1 MKKLCLALAVL
12 FCISDFSI
20 KAEAMTVSAYSAI
33 VIEADSGRVIFEKNP
48 DERMAMASTTKIMTA
63 LLCLEE
69 ENIHTEFT
77 VNPDAIMVEGTS
89 MGLKKDDKV
98 TLHTL
103 AAGMLLASGNDAANA
118 AAVRVAGTISEFAIM
133 MNKRAQSIGME
144 NTNFV
149 TPSGLDDEN
158 HYSTA
163 RDMALLARVAL
174 LNPDFLSL
182 CSQKSMKLSYG
193 NPPYTRWL
201 SNHNKLL
208 KTYDGCIGV
217 KTGFTKK
224 AGRCLVSAAERDGVR
239 LICVTL
245 KAPNDWDDHKKLLDY
260 GFANVKKV
268 SLPVPPL
275 SFEVKNGVES
285 EVSGVVKETPF
296 STIAEDDLKN
306 IETKVIAASHLEAPV
321 FEGDYIGKI
330 YYYLNGEVVKK
341 ASIQAENTVL
351 MKEKPPTLW
360 DKIRNF
366 LKGHFKWTE

>member
-1 MKKLCLALAVL
+1 MLKKFCFVLALI
-12 FCISDFSI
+12 FFISNFSI
-20 KAEAMTVSAYSAI
+20 KAEAISVSAYSAV
-33 VIEADSGRVIFEKNP
+33 VIEADSGRIIFEKNP
-48 DERMAMASTTKIMTA
+48 DERMPMASTTKIMTA

-69 ENIHTEFT
+69 GNIHSGFT

-89 MGLKKDDKV
+89 MGLQKGDKV

-118 AAVRVAGTISEFAIM
+118 AAVRVAGSIPEFAIM
-133 MNKRAQSIGME
+133 MNRRAQSIGMKD
-144 NTNFV
+144 TNFV
-149 TPSGLDDEN
+149 TPSGLDDQN

-174 LNPDFLSL
+174 LNPDFLAL
-182 CSQKSMKLSYG
+182 CSQKNIKLSYG
-193 NPPYTRWL
+193 NPAYTRWL

-245 KAPNDWDDHKKLLDY
+245 KAPDDWDDHKKLLDY
-260 GFANVKKV
+260 GFETVKKLE
-268 SLPVPPL
+268 LPVPSL
-275 SFEVKNGVES
+275 SFEVRNGVET
-285 EVSGVVKETPF
+285 EVAGVVKETPF
-296 STIAEDDLKN
+296 ATITEEALKD
-306 IETKVIAASHLEAPV
+306 IEVKVVADTCLDAPV
-321 FEGDYIGKI
+321 MMDDYIGKV
-330 YYYLNGEVVKK
+330 YYYLNGEVIKK
-341 ASIQAENTVL
+341 ASIQAQNTVL

-366 LKGHFKWTE
+366 FERTF

>member
-1 MKKLCLALAVL
+1 MKKLSFLLVFL
-12 FCISDFSI
+12 FCISNLSI
-20 KAEAMTVSAYSAI
+20 KAEAISVSAYSAV

-48 DERMAMASTTKIMTA
+48 DERMPMASTTKIMTA

-69 ENIHTEFT
+69 GNIHSEFT

-89 MGLKKDDKV
+89 MGLQKGDKV
-98 TLHTL
+98 TLYTL

-118 AAVRVAGTISEFAIM
+118 VAVRVAGSIPEFAIM
-133 MNKRAQSIGME
+133 MNKRAQSIGMK

-149 TPSGLDDEN
+149 TPSGLDDKN

-163 RDMALLARVAL
+163 LDMAHLARVAL
-174 LNPDFLSL
+174 LNPDFLGL
-182 CSQKSMKLSYG
+182 CSQKNMSLSYG
-193 NPPYTRWL
+193 NPPYVRWL

-224 AGRCLVSAAERDGVR
+224 SGRCLVSAAERDGVR

-245 KAPNDWDDHKKLLDY
+245 KAPNDWDDHQKLLDY

-268 SLPVPPL
+268 KLPVPSL

-285 EVSGVVKETPF
+285 DILGVIKETPF
-296 STIAEDDLKN
+296 ATITEDDLKN
-306 IETKVIAASHLEAPV
+306 IEVKVTDYSLDAPV
-321 FEGDYIGKI
+321 FEGDYVGKV
-330 YYYLNGEVVKK
+330 YYYLNGEIIKK
-341 ASIQAENTVL
+341 ASVQAQNTVL
-351 MKEKPPTLW
+351 RKENPPTLW
-360 DKIRNF
+360 DRIRKF
-366 LKGHFKWTE
+366 FERTF

>member
-1 MKKLCLALAVL
+1 MKKLSFALAFL
-12 FCISDFSI
+12 FCILNFSI
-20 KAEAMTVSAYSAI
+20 KAEAISVSAYSAV

-48 DERMAMASTTKIMTA
+48 DERMPMASTTKIMTA

-69 ENIHTEFT
+69 GNIYSEFT
-77 VNPDAIMVEGTS
+77 VNPDAIKVEGTS
-89 MGLKKDDKV
+89 MGLKEGDKV
-98 TLHTL
+98 TLYTL

-118 AAVRVAGTISEFAIM
+118 AAVRIAGSNPEFAIM
-133 MNKRAQSIGME
+133 MNKRAQSIGMK

-149 TPSGLDDEN
+149 TPSGLDDKN

-163 RDMALLARVAL
+163 RDMAHLARVAL
-174 LNPDFLSL
+174 LNPDFLSI
-182 CSQKSMKLSYG
+182 CSQKSMKLNYG

-224 AGRCLVSAAERDGVR
+224 SGRCLVSAAERDGVR

-260 GFANVKKV
+260 GFENVKKV
-268 SLPVPPL
+268 SLPVPSL
-275 SFEVKNGVES
+275 SFEVKNGVVN
-285 EVSGVVKETPF
+285 EVSGIVKETPF
-296 STIAEDDLKN
+296 ATISEEDLKN
-306 IETKVIAASHLEAPV
+306 VEVKIMPGTTVNAPV
-321 FEGDYIGKI
+321 FEGDYIGKV
-330 YYYLNGEVVKK
+330 YYYLNGQVIRNVPV
-341 ASIQAENTVL
+341 QAEKTVL

-360 DKIRNF
+360 DRIRKF
-366 LKGHFKWTE
+366 FERTF